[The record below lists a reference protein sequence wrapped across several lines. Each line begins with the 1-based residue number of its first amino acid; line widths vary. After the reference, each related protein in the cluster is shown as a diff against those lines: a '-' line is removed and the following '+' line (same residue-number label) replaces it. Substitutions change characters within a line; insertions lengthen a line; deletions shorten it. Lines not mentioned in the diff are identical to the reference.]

1 MLKFFTKYSSNTES
15 SLLEISSHM
24 KPVLTVDNDS
34 DLQKQLDMLQITK
47 KELAIAQAL
56 KPYIQED
63 LEEIVDRFY
72 GNILR
77 NYHLM
82 EIINKHSSIDRLKK
96 NIESTCP

>member
-1 MLKFFTKYSSNTES
+1 
-15 SLLEISSHM
+15 M

-56 KPYIQED
+56 KPYIQEY